1 MSKRFVK
8 QGLFDWATMTVKF
21 GGELSKPHNIFTA
34 IAIKI
39 PDYKYKVKERESL
52 GNGWYG
58 SPEINEYEEKN
69 LYVIIRD
76 GICIGQMRPYTQT
89 GIKSS
94 LEPCNEQAIKY
105 LENNNIQ
112 YKP

>member
-1 MSKRFVK
+1 MKRIVK
-8 QGLFDWATMTVKF
+8 QGLFDWQTMTVKF
-21 GGELSKPHNIFTA
+21 GGALSKPHNIFTA
-34 IAIKI
+34 TAIKI

-58 SPEINEYEEKN
+58 SMEINEYEETN
-69 LYVIIRD
+69 LYVIIKD
-76 GICIGQMRPYTQT
+76 GVCIGQMRPYHQE

-94 LEPCNEQAIKY
+94 LELCNEQAIKY
-105 LENNNIQ
+105 LKNNNIT